1 MTVIELEGG
10 EKKGGQ
16 KKKKKITFLPQAV
29 CL

>member
-16 KKKKKITFLPQAV
+16 KKKKITFLPQAV